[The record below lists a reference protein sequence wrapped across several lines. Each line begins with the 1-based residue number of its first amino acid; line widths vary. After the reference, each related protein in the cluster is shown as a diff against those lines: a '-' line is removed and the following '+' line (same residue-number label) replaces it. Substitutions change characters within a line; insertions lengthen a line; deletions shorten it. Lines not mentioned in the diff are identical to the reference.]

1 MSILGMTPGFGE
13 KIFVIQGFDNVG
25 LHFMRYL
32 HLIGAKCVPVGESSG
47 SIWNSDGIDPKEL
60 ENFKLQH

>member
-1 MSILGMTPGFGE
+1 MTLGFGE
-13 KIFVIQGFDNVG
+13 NIFVIQGFDNVG

-47 SIWNSDGIDPKEL
+47 SIWNSDGTDPKEL